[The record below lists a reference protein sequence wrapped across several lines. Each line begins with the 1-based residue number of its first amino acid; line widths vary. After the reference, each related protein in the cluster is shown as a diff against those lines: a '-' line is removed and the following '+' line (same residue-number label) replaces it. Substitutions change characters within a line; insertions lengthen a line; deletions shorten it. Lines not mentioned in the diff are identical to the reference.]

1 MEKYLLQQWLT
12 YAFAALEEK
21 YEQMINNASVNEGEE
36 AVKELKEEFEQAKQ
50 AEIEINQLIE
60 KQNE

>member
-12 YAFAALEEK
+12 YAFATLEEK
-21 YEQMINNASVNEGEE
+21 YEELKNNAATNEGEE
-36 AVKELKEEFEQAKQ
+36 AVKEIIEEFKQAEQ